1 MSRLANHMENCLP
14 FYLRFGDCRYN
25 ISSTNFEQYLQDVL
39 RSEKALPANAGTSRQ
54 YGLTDINDHSEAF
67 VMRFA
72 LAACIKPIVWAWK
85 ASLGDCRQMGA
96 WTE

>member
-1 MSRLANHMENCLP
+1 MRIIWKTVFHFIYALETV
-14 FYLRFGDCRYN
+14 D
-25 ISSTNFEQYLQDVL
+25 IISTNFEQYLQDVP

-72 LAACIKPIVWAWK
+72 LAACIKPII
-85 ASLGDCRQMGA
+85 
-96 WTE
+96 

>member
-39 RSEKALPANAGTSRQ
+39 RSEKALPANAGIRKHARNFS
-54 YGLTDINDHSEAF
+54 
-67 VMRFA
+67 
-72 LAACIKPIVWAWK
+72 
-85 ASLGDCRQMGA
+85 
-96 WTE
+96 